1 MNKEYRFKHIPEVV
15 LRNVKFIRE
24 NNIDIGTGDD
34 VLDCMMEINPV
45 LRQRIYDDYDLAK
58 DVAERRFHTTIE
70 ELDLTT
76 ILQKCTTRPYIAILN
91 NIYFRYFNS
100 KLIED
105 MFKLG
110 ESTKVLDLAIEYEC
124 EYYTVNSAKT
134 NIRRYM
140 QQAYFD
146 KYAADADIISS
157 HRVLTD
163 PQVNAVKSAEFT
175 YDLLVAARSENFN
188 PEMVRDIF
196 IKYGLKTNSSRNLY
210 TRMDNNLSLYYY
222 MEDYLDE
229 YVKNGKVTYGSQEY
243 HTIKEFKYLPLMNVL
258 TQLTSSNP
266 SGYILNHKLELVKE
280 NE

>member
-34 VLDCMMEINPV
+34 VLECMMDINPV

-100 KLIED
+100 KLIDD

-157 HRVLTD
+157 HRVLSD

-196 IKYGLKTNSSRNLY
+196 LKYGLKTNSSRNLY
-210 TRMDNNLSLYYY
+210 NRMDNNLSLFYYL
-222 MEDYLDE
+222 ED
-229 YVKNGKVTYGSQEY
+229 
-243 HTIKEFKYLPLMNVL
+243 
-258 TQLTSSNP
+258 
-266 SGYILNHKLELVKE
+266 
-280 NE
+280 

>member
-1 MNKEYRFKHIPEVV
+1 MNDYRFEHIPEVV
-15 LRNVKFIRE
+15 LRNIRFIRE

-34 VLDCMMEINPV
+34 VLECMMEINPV

-58 DVAERRFHTTIE
+58 DVAERRFHSTIE
-70 ELDLTT
+70 ELDLVTL
-76 ILQKCTTRPYIAILN
+76 LQKCTTRPYIAILN
-91 NIYFRYFNS
+91 NIFFRYFNS
-100 KLIED
+100 KLIDD

-134 NIRRYM
+134 NIRRYQ

-146 KYAADADIISS
+146 KYAADSNIISS

-175 YDLLVAARSENFN
+175 YDLFMAARSNNFN

-196 IKYGLKTNSSRNLY
+196 LKYGLKTNSSRNLY
-210 TRMDNNLSLYYY
+210 TRMNNNLSLYYY
-222 MEDYLDE
+222 MEDYLSE
-229 YVKNGKVTYGSQEY
+229 YINKGSFMYGSQEY
-243 HTIKEFKYLPLMNVL
+243 KTIKEFKYLPLMNVL
-258 TQLTSSNP
+258 TQLTRQNP
-266 SGYILNHKLELVKE
+266 SGYILNSNLELMKG
-280 NE
+280 

>member
-1 MNKEYRFKHIPEVV
+1 MNKEYRFNHIPEVV
-15 LRNVKFIRE
+15 LKNVKFIRE

-58 DVAERRFHTTIE
+58 DVAERRFRSTIE
-70 ELDLTT
+70 ELDLATV
-76 ILQKCTTRPYIAILN
+76 LQKCTTRPYIAILN
-91 NIYFRYFNS
+91 NIFFRYFNS
-100 KLIED
+100 KLIDD

-124 EYYTVNSAKT
+124 EYYTINSAKT

-146 KYAADADIISS
+146 KYAADSNIISS
-157 HRVLTD
+157 HRVLND

-175 YDLLVAARSENFN
+175 YDLFTAARSEKFN

-196 IKYGLKTNSSRNLY
+196 LKYGLKTNSSRNLY
-210 TRMDNNLSLYYY
+210 TRMNNNLSLYYY
-222 MEDYLDE
+222 MEDYLTE
-229 YVKNGKVTYGSQEY
+229 YMLKGSFTYGSQTY
-243 HTIKEFKYLPLMNVL
+243 STIKEFKYLPLMNVL
-258 TQLTSSNP
+258 TQLTRPNP
-266 SGYILNHKLELVKE
+266 SGYVLDSNLELVKG
-280 NE
+280 